1 LKPLRKSRKSFI
13 VSARLTVVP
22 QIARISS
29 GSSEVGARGAERW
42 GAEEAGRVMWD
53 GASEG
58 GMSMASELGARGTRL
73 EAEGVRAREEWISPR
88 RFFGGVFGAAA
99 GLLLGI

>member
-1 LKPLRKSRKSFI
+1 M
-13 VSARLTVVP
+13 VP

-29 GSSEVGARGAERW
+29 GSSEVGARGAERL
-42 GAEEAGRVMWD
+42 GAEEAGRERWD

-58 GMSMASELGARGTRL
+58 GTSMESELRARGTRL

-88 RFFGGVFGAAA
+88 RFFGGVFDAVA
-99 GLLLGI
+99 GLLPGV